1 MDHHGPSCSGVEMS
15 SMPSH
20 FGTENSFGEK
30 NALLDTSSGGRV
42 DYGMTR
48 VTRAARRTQEGAG
61 MVVFHLWD
69 DRPYHAPRIYIH
81 HLYILYTHIIYTYY
95 IHILYT
101 HIIYIL

>member
-1 MDHHGPSCSGVEMS
+1 MDHHGPSCSGVETS

-48 VTRAARRTQEGAG
+48 VTRAARRTLHWRGSAG
-61 MVVFHLWD
+61 TVVFHLWD
-69 DRPYHAPRIYIH
+69 DRQPYHAPRIYIH
-81 HLYILYTHIIYTYY
+81 HLYTYY
-95 IHILYT
+95 MHILYKMF
-101 HIIYIL
+101 II